1 MSPDH
6 LHLEAAAQTFPCCLS
21 FPPLS
26 PYPTAPLTGISGG
39 NLYTMGGNLEGQ
51 LGTGDYTNRSSP
63 TLVGTDIWVSGTVS
77 TVAAGQHF
85 TIVVAG
91 VCVCVCVLF
100 GSGCLPGCCCPA
112 AEGKC
117 GGCSGGGQGV
127 WRGGG
132 AEVI

>member
-91 VCVCVCVLF
+91 VCVCVCVIWFWVPSRL
-100 GSGCLPGCCCPA
+100 SLPSCRGEVGGVLRWRTGGL
-112 AEGKC
+112 EG
-117 GGCSGGGQGV
+117 
-127 WRGGG
+127 WRG
-132 AEVI
+132 